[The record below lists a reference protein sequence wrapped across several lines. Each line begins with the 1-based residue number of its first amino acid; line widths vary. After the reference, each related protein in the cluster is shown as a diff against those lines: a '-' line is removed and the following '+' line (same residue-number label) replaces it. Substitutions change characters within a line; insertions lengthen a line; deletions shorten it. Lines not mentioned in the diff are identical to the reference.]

1 MGYCMSMR
9 AAKFH
14 VSEALKAK
22 ALEAIKGT
30 MKDESNMRGGSWTGG
45 KQTERWYSWVSTK
58 AVLAALTF
66 EDAMR
71 EWGYPV
77 SSNGMNNDDVDDI
90 SFEGEKIGQE
100 DFLFRAIAPYVT
112 DGSYIEMQGEDGALW
127 RWLWARG
134 EFHEQEA
141 IISWESGPPK
151 K

>member
-14 VSEALKAK
+14 VHEALKAK
-22 ALEAIKGT
+22 ALEAIKAI
-30 MKDESNMRGGSWTGG
+30 MKDESNMRVVLRVG

-58 AVLAALTF
+58 EVLAAITF
-66 EDAMR
+66 EDAMK

-77 SSNGMNNDDVDDI
+77 SSNGANGDIDDI
-90 SFEGEKIGQE
+90 GFEGEKIGQE

-112 DGSYIEMQGEDGALW
+112 DGSYIEMVGEDGALW
-127 RWLWARG
+127 RWSWARG

-141 IISWESGPPK
+141 VISWK
-151 K
+151 